1 MKNLDRPLTVIAL
14 LLSGGAL
21 FAHHGN
27 SAYDE
32 TIRVPIKGVV
42 TEFIWT
48 NPHSQI
54 YLDVKDS
61 SGKIVNWGVET
72 NSPGILTRAGWTR
85 RSLKAGDA
93 ITIILCPAK
102 NGQPVA
108 YAGSGDPGTKVIFA
122 DGRELDFVDKTVDK

>member
-1 MKNLDRPLTVIAL
+1 M
-14 LLSGGAL
+14 
-21 FAHHGN
+21 
-27 SAYDE
+27 
-32 TIRVPIKGVV
+32 

-61 SGKIVNWGVET
+61 SGKVVHWGVET

-85 RSLKAGDA
+85 HSIKAGDQV
-93 ITIILCPAK
+93 TLILCPAK

-108 YAGSGDPGTKVIFA
+108 YIGSGDPGTKVIFA
-122 DGRELDFVDKTVDK
+122 DGHELDFADKTIDKTAP